1 MILLHCSKM
10 PSMSS
15 APVLF
20 DRRAALG
27 FLALAPLWASS
38 ASGPSEPLRI
48 AVGGLGLLYYLPL
61 VIAQQLRF
69 FEAEGVSVRID
80 DYAGGAQSLQALQ
93 SGAADICAGAYE
105 HTLLAQ
111 ENGSSLCAFVVQGR
125 APQIAL
131 GVSTRWMP
139 RYQGMADLQGRRVG
153 VSALGASTARAVQ
166 LMLLR
171 EGLAIDAVQ
180 LVGVGSGGE
189 AMEALRTGR
198 VQALCHADPLMSV
211 LEDKGA
217 LRIVRDLRD
226 LRSSAQLYG
235 GSMPSGTLYAPM
247 AFVRRNPAQIQSVS
261 HAMVRALK
269 WLQAASPIDVLQ
281 AVPASYLLGSRRA
294 YLAAFEHTRTTISPD
309 GLMPEDGP
317 GTALRALSLLYP
329 ALAARGAVDLAR
341 SYTNEFAR
349 RSKQRFHA

>member
-1 MILLHCSKM
+1 MIT
-10 PSMSS
+10 MSS
-15 APVLF
+15 VSF
-20 DRRAALG
+20 DRRAFLSLLG
-27 FLALAPLWASS
+27 LAPLS
-38 ASGPSEPLRI
+38 AFSVAGSAEPLRI

-61 VIAQQLRF
+61 MIAQQLRY
-69 FEAEGVSVRID
+69 FEAEGLSVRID
-80 DYAGGAQSLQALQ
+80 DYPGGTQALQALQ

-111 ENGSSLCAFVVQGR
+111 EGGSSLCAFVVQGR

-139 RYQGMADLQGRRVG
+139 RYQGLADLQGRRVG
-153 VSALGASTARAVQ
+153 VSAPGASTARALQ
-166 LMLLR
+166 LMLLN
-171 EGLAIDAVQ
+171 EGLAADAVQ
-180 LVGVGSGGE
+180 LVGVGSGAD

-198 VQALCHADPLMSV
+198 VQALCHVDPLVSV

-235 GSMPSGTLYAPM
+235 GSMPSGTLYAST
-247 AFVRRNPAQIQSVS
+247 AFVRRNPAPVQAVS

-269 WLQAASPIDVLQ
+269 WLQTASPIDVLQ
-281 AVPASYLLGSRRA
+281 VVPAPYLLGSRRA

-309 GLMPEDGP
+309 GMMPEDGP
-317 GTALRALSLLYP
+317 ATALRALSRLSP
-329 ALAARGAVDLAR
+329 ALAARGSVDLAS

>member
-1 MILLHCSKM
+1 MAN
-10 PSMSS
+10 MSS
-15 APVLF
+15 VSF
-20 DRRAALG
+20 DRRAILG
-27 FLALAPLWASS
+27 LLGMAPLWASP
-38 ASGPSEPLRI
+38 ASGSSEPLRI

-61 VIAQQLRF
+61 VIAQQLRY
-69 FEAEGVSVRID
+69 FEAEGLSVRVD

-111 ENGSSLCAFVVQGR
+111 EKGSSLCAFLVQGR

-139 RYQGMADLQGRRVG
+139 RYRGLADLQGRRIG
-153 VSALGASTARAVQ
+153 VSSLGSSTALAVQ
-166 LMLLR
+166 LMLLG
-171 EGLAIDAVQ
+171 EGLAIDAAQ
-180 LVGVGSGGE
+180 LVGVGSGAQ
-189 AMEALRTGR
+189 AMEALRTDK
-198 VQALCHADPLMSV
+198 VQALCHVDPLMSV

-226 LRSSAQLYG
+226 LRSSVQLYG

-247 AFVRRNPAQIQSVS
+247 AFLRRNPVQVQAVS

-269 WLQAASPIDVLQ
+269 WLQTASPMDVLQ
-281 AVPASYLLGSRRA
+281 AVPAPYLLGSRRA
-294 YLAAFEHTRTTISPD
+294 YLSAFEHTRTTISPD
-309 GLMPEDGP
+309 GMMPEDGP
-317 GTALRALSLLYP
+317 GTALRALSRLHP
-329 ALAARGAVDLAR
+329 WLATRGTVDLAR